1 MGRNKTV
8 FDINLRTL
16 KAKISGESQ
25 TVNISEKN
33 LNGKTK
39 KYNLFQ
45 VHLNNQIFYYR
56 IEYN

>member
-39 KYNLFQ
+39 KYNLFHI
-45 VHLNNQIFYYR
+45 HLNNQIFYYR